1 MLLLIVIIILVACL
15 SIMWNIYFSF
25 FWFQQNYQDIN
36 NYQNSNYWAISS
48 IEKWLLSSKYMW
60 AWYEWSGGFMWT
72 WYWWNISDTFSW
84 DFLKFNNWYNW
95 LYFDI
100 NSKTQKVTW
109 KIDYNSM
116 TTIILTL
123 NTWSN
128 YYSGEQSINNF
139 FDSTNYI
146 SWNIKNNFDE
156 ISSTNDI
163 QLKRII
169 ILTDWNWHIISQN
182 SWNEIL
188 NNKLNNWVSIHFA
201 SWTYNIFNSWS
212 TIGSWFTNSWT
223 DYYSI
228 WRALTWWNAVLLQF
242 YITWA
247 YLKTSNW
254 IVPYLDFEVES
265 NIDFSDIYYYITGTS
280 VVWNYKQ
287 ELSIKRPTIN
297 YKNPNRKNFI
307 FPNYN

>member
-1 MLLLIVIIILVACL
+1 MLLLIVIIILIACAWIL
-15 SIMWNIYFSF
+15 WNIYFNF
-25 FWFQQNYQDIN
+25 FSFQQNYQNLN
-36 NYQNSNYWAISS
+36 NYYNSNYWAISS
-48 IEKWLLSSKYMW
+48 IEKWLLSSKYTW
-60 AWYEWSGGFMWT
+60 PWYKWSGGFLWT

-84 DFLKFNNWYNW
+84 DFWKFNNWYNW

-128 YYSGEQSINNF
+128 YYSWEQSINNF

-146 SWNIKNNFDE
+146 SWYLKNNFGLIFSYDE
-156 ISSTNDI
+156 V

-169 ILTDWNWHIISQN
+169 TLTDWHWYIIASN
-182 SWNEIL
+182 TWNEIL
-188 NNKLNNWVSIHFA
+188 NNNINSWVSINFS

-212 TIGSWFTNSWT
+212 TSGSWFNNSWVSY
-223 DYYSI
+223 DSI
-228 WRALTWWNAVLLQF
+228 GQALTWGKTILLQL
-242 YITWA
+242 YITWWH
-247 YLKTSNW
+247 LKTTDGV
-254 IVPYLDFEVES
+254 VPHLDFEIES

-280 VVWNYKQ
+280 IVWNYKK
-287 ELSIKRPTIN
+287 ELFIKRPTSK
-297 YKNPNRKNFI
+297 YKNPNYKNFI